1 MITATELNDAIQ
13 WIRSGESC
21 GLDYLSTQQQLTESP
36 EYVMLLTDASVAEFH
51 KQSVEVGLIAGLRLA
66 SLLLNT
72 QIEFTGGETR

>member
-1 MITATELNDAIQ
+1 MISPQDLNDAIQ

-36 EYVMLLTDASVAEFH
+36 EYVMLLTDASVVEFH

-66 SLLLNT
+66 SLLL
-72 QIEFTGGETR
+72 QKELKFLP